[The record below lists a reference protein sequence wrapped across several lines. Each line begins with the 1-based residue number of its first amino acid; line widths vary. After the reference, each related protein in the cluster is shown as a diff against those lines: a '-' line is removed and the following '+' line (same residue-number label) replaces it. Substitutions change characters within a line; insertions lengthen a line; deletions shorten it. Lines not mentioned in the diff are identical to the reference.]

1 MTSRIV
7 SVAASFVLVLYATT
21 SAAQPPRD
29 YRTPGSSGTAAIT
42 GVVLS
47 GDRDSR
53 PLRRA
58 RVTLSGSDIDVGR
71 ATITADDG
79 RFTFDQL
86 PPGRYTIT
94 AAKDAYVSMSAGA
107 DRPER
112 PGLGIEVRAGQTAQ
126 TSIRLPR
133 GAVITGIVR
142 LPTGEPAAGF
152 SVSPIVRRYV
162 PSTGERLL
170 VAPLNTTTTT
180 DDRGVYRIFG
190 LPAGT
195 YFVGA
200 APRVPFPPG
209 ADLQVLSEAE
219 IKRALS
225 EVKEQI
231 VASRPGMLSAP
242 PSSSKAP
249 DPPRGGVTFAPIYYP
264 GTPSEKQAVPITLA
278 AGETRT
284 GIDIDLEY
292 VRTASVTGFVTAPPE
307 ARVQLMLANADGSSL
322 NQQSVRVTA
331 TPMADGGFSFRS
343 LPPGH
348 YAISARATVVTVQP
362 GAGPSEVIWWGRTE
376 VIISGEDLSGV
387 TLALKPALN
396 LSGQVVFKGTTPP
409 PPLPILKL
417 PIPAGFTSGLGT
429 LNLPNVTV
437 QGNRFTIPGAIP
449 GVYRLR
455 TQPPGIRTPIGTW
468 WLESVVAGGRE
479 LLDAELDLQNNV
491 DDAVI
496 TFSDRAS
503 ELSGSVGYVTGAPF
517 REGLVLVFSTNSQ
530 TWFLN
535 SRRVAAIVPDKTGRY
550 VVRNLPPGEY
560 FVTVAVGLERNEWFD
575 PEVLASLARSAQRIT
590 LAAFETKTHD
600 LILR

>member
-1 MTSRIV
+1 MTSRTL
-7 SVAASFVLVLYATT
+7 SVTASFVLGLHATA

-47 GDRDSR
+47 DDRDSR
-53 PLRRA
+53 PVRRA
-58 RVTLSGSDIDVGR
+58 RVTLSGSDIDVSR
-71 ATITADDG
+71 ATITGDDG
-79 RFTFDQL
+79 RFTFEQL

-112 PGLGIEVRAGQTAQ
+112 PGLGIEVRAGETAQ

-152 SVSPIVRRYV
+152 AVGPLIQRYV
-162 PSTGERLL
+162 PSAGERRLT
-170 VAPLNTTTTT
+170 APPNTAITT

-190 LPAGT
+190 LAAGT
-195 YFVGA
+195 YLVTA
-200 APRVPFPPG
+200 APRVPLGPLT
-209 ADLQVLSEAE
+209 DVQMLSDAE

-231 VASRPGMLSAP
+231 TASRPGMLSPPP
-242 PSSSKAP
+242 PSTKVA
-249 DPPRGGVTFAPIYYP
+249 DPPRAGVTLAPIYYP
-264 GTPSEKQAVPITLA
+264 GTPNEKQATPITLA
-278 AGETRT
+278 PGETRT

-292 VRTASVTGFVTAPPE
+292 VRTATVTGFVTAPPE
-307 ARVQLMLANADGSSL
+307 ARVDLMLANADGSSL
-322 NQQSVRVTA
+322 SQGFRASAVLRD
-331 TPMADGGFSFRS
+331 DGSFSFRS
-343 LPPGH
+343 MPPGH
-348 YAISARATVVTVQP
+348 YTIAARGTAVST
-362 GAGPSEVIWWGRTE
+362 GPSANPTGMVWWGRTE
-376 VIISGEDLSGV
+376 VIVSGEDLSGV

-396 LSGQVVFKGTTPP
+396 LSGQVVFKGNTAP
-409 PPLPILKL
+409 PPLPTLRV
-417 PIPAGFTSGLGT
+417 PIPAAFISGLGT
-429 LNLPNVTV
+429 QNLPSVTV
-437 QGNRFTIPGAIP
+437 QGNRFTIPGVIP

-455 TQPPGIRTPIGTW
+455 SQPPGIRAPIGAW
-468 WLESVVAGGRE
+468 WLDSVSVGGRE
-479 LLDAELDLQNNV
+479 LLDTELDLQNNV

-517 REGLVLVFSTNSQ
+517 QEGLVLVFSTNSQ

-535 SRRVAAIVPDKTGRY
+535 SRRVAAIAPDKSGRY

-575 PEVLASLARSAQRIT
+575 PEVLAALARSAPRVAM
-590 LAAFETKTHD
+590 AALEVKTHD
-600 LILR
+600 LILK

>member
-1 MTSRIV
+1 MTFRIV
-7 SVAASFVLVLYATT
+7 SVAVSFVLVLYATT

-42 GVVLS
+42 GIVLS
-47 GDRDSR
+47 DDRDSR

-112 PGLGIEVRAGQTAQ
+112 PGLGIEVRAGQTAE
-126 TSIRLPR
+126 TTIRLPR

-170 VAPLNTTTTT
+170 VSPLNTTITT

-200 APRVPFPPG
+200 TPRVPVPPG
-209 ADLQVLSEAE
+209 ADVQVLSDAE

-242 PSSSKAP
+242 PPSTRVTA
-249 DPPRGGVTFAPIYYP
+249 PPRGGVTLVPIYYP
-264 GTPSEKQAVPITLA
+264 GTPNEKQATPITLA
-278 AGETRT
+278 PGETRT

-292 VRTASVTGFVTAPPE
+292 VRTATVTGFVTAPRE

-322 NQQSVRVTA
+322 NQSFRATA
-331 TPMADGGFSFRS
+331 TLMDDGRFSFRS
-343 LPPGH
+343 MPPGH
-348 YAISARATVVTVQP
+348 YAIAARATAVTAQP

-387 TLALKPALN
+387 TLALKPALD
-396 LSGQVVFKGTTPP
+396 LSGQVVFKGNTPP
-409 PPLPILKL
+409 PPLPTLKL
-417 PIPAGFTSGLGT
+417 PIPAGFTFGLGT
-429 LNLPNVTV
+429 QNLPNVTV

-479 LLDAELDLQNNV
+479 LLDAELDLQNSV
-491 DDAVI
+491 GDAVI

-503 ELSGSVGYVTGAPF
+503 ELSGSVAYVTGAPF

-535 SRRVAAIVPDKTGRY
+535 SRRVAAVAPDKTGRY

-575 PEVLASLARSAQRIT
+575 PEVLAALAQSARRVT
-590 LAAFETKTHD
+590 LNGVEVRTHD
-600 LILR
+600 LVLK

>member
-1 MTSRIV
+1 MTSRIL
-7 SVAASFVLVLYATT
+7 SVAVSFALVLHANT

-29 YRTPGSSGTAAIT
+29 YRTPGTSGTATIT

-47 GDRDSR
+47 DDRDSR

-58 RVTLSGSDIDVGR
+58 RVTLSGSDIDVAR
-71 ATITADDG
+71 VTITADDG
-79 RFTFDQL
+79 RFIFEQL
-86 PPGRYTIT
+86 PQGRYTIT

-152 SVSPIVRRYV
+152 VVGALLQRYV
-162 PSTGERLL
+162 PNLGERRLS
-170 VAPLNTTTTT
+170 ADPNTTATT

-195 YFVGA
+195 YIVGA
-200 APRVPFPPG
+200 APPVPLPPG
-209 ADLQVLSEAE
+209 TDLQVLSDTE

-242 PSSSKAP
+242 PSLSKAA

-264 GTPSEKQAVPITLA
+264 GTPSDKQAAPIALA

-292 VRTASVTGFVTAPPE
+292 VRTATVTGFVTAPPE
-307 ARVQLMLANADGSSL
+307 ARVQVMLANADGSSL
-322 NQQSVRVTA
+322 FRSVGVTA
-331 TPMADGGFSFRS
+331 TPMADGAFSFRS

-348 YAISARATVVTVQP
+348 YAISARATALTAQP
-362 GAGPSEVIWWGRTE
+362 GAGPAEMIWWGRTE
-376 VIISGEDLSGV
+376 VIVSGEDLSAV
-387 TLALKPALN
+387 TLALKPALT
-396 LSGQVVFKGTTPP
+396 LSGQVVFKGNTPP
-409 PPLPILKL
+409 PPLPTLKL
-417 PIPAGFTSGLGT
+417 PIPAGFTFGFGT
-429 LNLPNVTV
+429 QNLPNVTV
-437 QGNRFTIPGAIP
+437 QGNRFMIPGAIP

-468 WLESVVAGGRE
+468 WLESVAAGGRE
-479 LLDAELDLQNNV
+479 LLDSELDLQNSV

-503 ELSGSVGYVTGAPF
+503 ELSGWVGYVTAAPF
-517 REGLVLVFSTNSQ
+517 REGLVLVFSTNRQ

-535 SRRVAAIVPDKTGRY
+535 SRRVAAIAPDKTGRY
-550 VVRNLPPGEY
+550 VVRNLPSGEY

-575 PEVLASLARSAQRIT
+575 PEVLASLARSAQRVTISGVE
-590 LAAFETKTHD
+590 AKTHD
-600 LILR
+600 LILK